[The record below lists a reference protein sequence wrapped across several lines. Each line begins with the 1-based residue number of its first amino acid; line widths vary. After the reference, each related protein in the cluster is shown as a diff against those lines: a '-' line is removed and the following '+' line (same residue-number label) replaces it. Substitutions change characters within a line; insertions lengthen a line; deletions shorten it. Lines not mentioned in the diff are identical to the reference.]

1 MKELKKFKPSLPKDK
16 IEEIIEAPEV
26 WAEEF
31 AQNVLETEGY
41 RMIEAKKFGSMF
53 AESLLK
59 EKDGLE

>member
-1 MKELKKFKPSLPKDK
+1 MKELKKFKPTLPKAK

-31 AQNVLETEGY
+31 ALNVLETEGY
-41 RMIEAKKFGSMF
+41 RMIKAKKFGSMF